1 MKNTLTV
8 DPFNKIWSSVNLQET
23 ILECRLNV
31 NNNNINNLP
40 LITRQEILQLRDWLD
55 TGLPE
60 QRK

>member
-23 ILECRLNV
+23 ILECRLNT